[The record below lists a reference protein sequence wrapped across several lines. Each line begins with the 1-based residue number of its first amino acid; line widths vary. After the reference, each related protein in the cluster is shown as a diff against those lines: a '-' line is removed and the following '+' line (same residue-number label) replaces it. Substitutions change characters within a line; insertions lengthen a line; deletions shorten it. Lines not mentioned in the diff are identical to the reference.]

1 MKYGLSE
8 YYKEKY
14 QDVLLYTMQNNRNG
28 TLPVHIRKVN
38 SKNGQSPRHRH
49 EVFQIN
55 YITSG
60 RVYHEINESRYELGK
75 GHIFVIPP
83 YVPHML
89 VPADEAGYSLIELEF
104 LPEFIFEP
112 LSFDEERDTAV
123 FDFAFVEPFLV
134 AEQDVKPR
142 LLLTGQK
149 QQQVEEIL
157 ESIWKGYTGR
167 LDSFLLEIKADLL
180 KLLVILG
187 RYFREETNRNS
198 NHHSHPIEVMR
209 VIRYLDEHYK
219 EKITVDELAKIANL
233 SRSYFSCIFK
243 DTTGKTLIEYITSL
257 RLKHAAEMLCNS
269 NWSISEICYESG
281 FDSINHF
288 NRVFKKEYGCSPL
301 QYRKNYL

>member
-1 MKYGLSE
+1 MSRGLSD

-14 QDVLLYTMQNNRNG
+14 QDVPLFTMQNNHNG
-28 TLPVHIRKVN
+28 SLPVHIRKVN
-38 SKNGQSPRHRH
+38 SKDAQSPRHRH

-60 RVYHEINESRYELGK
+60 RVYHEINQSRYELAK
-75 GHIFVIPP
+75 GHIFIIPP

-89 VPADEAGYSLIELEF
+89 VPADDAGYSLIELEF

-142 LLLTGQK
+142 LLLTGER
-149 QQQVEEIL
+149 QQQVERIL
-157 ESIWKGYTGR
+157 ESILKCYTSR
-167 LDSFLLEIKADLL
+167 SDSFLLEIKADLL

-187 RYFREETNRNS
+187 RYFKEETNRNAD
-198 NHHSHPIEVMR
+198 HSDPIEVMR

-219 EKITVDELAKIANL
+219 EKITVDDMAKIANL
-233 SRSYFSCIFK
+233 SRSYFSSIFK
-243 DTTGKTLIEYITSL
+243 DRTGKTLVAYITSL
-257 RLKHAAEMLCNS
+257 RLKRAAEMLCNS
-269 NWSISEICYESG
+269 GWSIAEICYESG
-281 FDSINHF
+281 FDSVNHF

-301 QYRKNYL
+301 QYRKKYS

>member
-1 MKYGLSE
+1 MNRELSD

-14 QDVLLYTMQNNRNG
+14 QDVPLFTMKSNRNG
-28 TLPVHIRKVN
+28 SLPVHIRKVN
-38 SKNGQSPRHRH
+38 SKDGLSPRHRH

-60 RVYHEINESRYELGK
+60 RVYHEINQSRYELGA

-89 VPADEAGYSLIELEF
+89 VPADEAGYTLIELEF

-142 LLLTGQK
+142 LLLTGEKQK
-149 QQQVEEIL
+149 LVEGIL
-157 ESIWKGYTGR
+157 DSILKVYTNR
-167 LDSFLLEIKADLL
+167 SDSFLLEIKADLL

-187 RYFREETNRNS
+187 RYFKEETDRNADK
-198 NHHSHPIEVMR
+198 NGPIEVMR

-219 EKITVDELAKIANL
+219 EKITVDDMAKIANL
-233 SRSYFSCIFK
+233 SRSYFSCVFK

-257 RLKHAAEMLCNS
+257 R
-269 NWSISEICYESG
+269 
-281 FDSINHF
+281 D
-288 NRVFKKEYGCSPL
+288 
-301 QYRKNYL
+301 RKSVV